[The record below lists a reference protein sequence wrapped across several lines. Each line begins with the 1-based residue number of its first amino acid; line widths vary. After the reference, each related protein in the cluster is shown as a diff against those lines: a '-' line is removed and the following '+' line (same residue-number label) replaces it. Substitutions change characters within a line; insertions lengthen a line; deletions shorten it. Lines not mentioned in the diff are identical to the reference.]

1 MDLVLK
7 PKLIQTLKLAMT
19 PQMQQ
24 AIKLLQLSR
33 FELVE
38 KIERELGENPTL
50 EEIPESV
57 NEKSIQDL
65 TEFHRYLDSDNY
77 HKKQTS
83 SFEVKETDSFETYTP
98 SKTSLAE
105 HLLWQLMM
113 TSPGPEDEKIG
124 SVIVGSLDDKGYLKS
139 SIEEIAKM
147 SGAEPRR
154 VEKVLAF
161 GARNFRIK
169 IFFQQLYSVQQRR
182 NHVIHSGSGKNQK
195 NDRRRGPEKTTWR
208 C

>member
-57 NEKSIQDL
+57 NEKSIQDF

-83 SFEVKETDSFETYTP
+83 SFEVRETDSFETYTP
-98 SKTSLAE
+98 
-105 HLLWQLMM
+105 
-113 TSPGPEDEKIG
+113 
-124 SVIVGSLDDKGYLKS
+124 
-139 SIEEIAKM
+139 
-147 SGAEPRR
+147 
-154 VEKVLAF
+154 
-161 GARNFRIK
+161 
-169 IFFQQLYSVQQRR
+169 
-182 NHVIHSGSGKNQK
+182 
-195 NDRRRGPEKTTWR
+195 
-208 C
+208 